1 MGIETYNIPCGK
13 LSRGPH
19 NLITDVAGVRVG
31 HATIHEGNNHTGVT
45 VILPSEG
52 VADRSSNVFKD
63 KLVAASYVHNGYGK
77 TLGTVQIQELGTL
90 ETPIALTNTLNVG
103 LVHDA
108 LVGYTLEKCAV
119 DGTPCRSV
127 NAVVGECN
135 DSSLN
140 DIGNRVVTVEHVKKA
155 IETADVEFE
164 EGCVGAGTST
174 LCYGFKGGIG
184 SASRLIEIGDRQYTI
199 GVLVQSNYGSTKD
212 FVVNGRS
219 VGEEVIAMLEDGKRP
234 EARPEAEKNDETM
247 GGHFVPAQ
255 VDKGSIMTVIATD
268 LPVTSRQL
276 ERIARRAG
284 AGLARTGSFIGHGSG
299 EIMLAFSTANVIRDE
314 EPFMDVK
321 ALREDLLD
329 LAFRAVA
336 EATNEA
342 VLSSMLHAKTAYGLN
357 GRVWY
362 SLADFELFEER

>member
-52 VADRSSNVFKD
+52 APDRSSNVFKD

-108 LVGYTLEKCAV
+108 LVGYTLEKCAA

-140 DIGNRVVTVEHVKKA
+140 DIGNRVVTAEHVKAA
-155 IETADVEFE
+155 IETASVEFE

-184 SASRLIEIGDRQYTI
+184 SASRVIEIGDRQYTI

-219 VGEEVIAMLEDGKRP
+219 VGEEVIAMLKEGKRP
-234 EARPEAEKNDETM
+234 EAEKD
-247 GGHFVPAQ
+247 GFFVPAQ

-321 ALREDLLD
+321 AVREDLLD

>member
-1 MGIETYNIPCGK
+1 MGIETYNIPCGS
-13 LSRGPH
+13 LPRGPH

-52 VADRSSNVFKD
+52 APDRSSNVFKD
-63 KLVAASYVHNGYGK
+63 KLVAAAYVHNGYGK

-108 LVGYTLEKCAV
+108 LVGYTLEKCAA
-119 DGTPCRSV
+119 DGTSCRSV

-140 DIGNRVVTVEHVKKA
+140 DIGNRVVTAEHVKKA

-184 SASRLIEIGDRQYTI
+184 SASRVIEIGDWQYTI

-219 VGEEVIAMLEDGKRP
+219 VGEEVIAMLKEGKRP
-234 EARPEAEKNDETM
+234 EDEKD
-247 GGHFVPAQ
+247 GFFVPAQ

-299 EIMLAFSTANVIRDE
+299 EIMLAFSTANVIREE

-321 ALREDLLD
+321 AVREDLLD

>member
-1 MGIETYNIPCGK
+1 MGIETYNIPCGS
-13 LSRGPH
+13 LPRGPH

-52 VADRSSNVFKD
+52 APDRSSNVFKD
-63 KLVAASYVHNGYGK
+63 KLVAAAYVHNGYGK

-108 LVGYTLEKCAV
+108 LVGYTLEKCAA
-119 DGTPCRSV
+119 DGTSCRSV

-140 DIGNRVVTVEHVKKA
+140 DIGNRVVTAEHVKKA

-184 SASRLIEIGDRQYTI
+184 SASRVIEIGDWQYTI

-219 VGEEVIAMLEDGKRP
+219 VGEEVIAMLKEGKRP
-234 EARPEAEKNDETM
+234 EDEKD
-247 GGHFVPAQ
+247 GFFVPAQ

-321 ALREDLLD
+321 AVREDLLD

-362 SLADFELFEER
+362 SLADFGLFEER

>member
-1 MGIETYNIPCGK
+1 MGIETYNIPCGR
-13 LSRGPH
+13 LPRGPH

-52 VADRSSNVFKD
+52 VPDRSSNVFKD
-63 KLVAASYVHNGYGK
+63 KLVAAAYVHNGYGK

-108 LVGYTLEKCAV
+108 LVGYTLEKCAA
-119 DGTPCRSV
+119 DGTSCRSV

-140 DIGNRVVTVEHVKKA
+140 DIGNRIVTAEHVKAA
-155 IETADVEFE
+155 IETASVEFE

-184 SASRLIEIGDRQYTI
+184 SASRVIEIGDRQYTI

-219 VGEEVIAMLEDGKRP
+219 VGEDVIAMLKEGKRP
-234 EARPEAEKNDETM
+234 EAEKD
-247 GGHFVPAQ
+247 GFFVPAQ

-299 EIMLAFSTANVIRDE
+299 EIMLAFSTANVIGGE
-314 EPFMDVK
+314 EPFVDVK
-321 ALREDLLD
+321 SVREDLLD

-342 VLSSMLHAKTAYGLN
+342 VLSSMLHAKTAYGLD

-362 SLADFELFEER
+362 SLADFGLL

>member
-1 MGIETYNIPCGK
+1 MGIETYNIPCGS
-13 LSRGPH
+13 LPRGPH

-52 VADRSSNVFKD
+52 APDRSSNVFKD
-63 KLVAASYVHNGYGK
+63 KLVAAAYVHNGYGK

-108 LVGYTLEKCAV
+108 LVGYTLEKCAA
-119 DGTPCRSV
+119 DGTSCRSV

-140 DIGNRVVTVEHVKKA
+140 DIGNRVVTAEHVKAA
-155 IETADVEFE
+155 IETASVEFE

-184 SASRLIEIGDRQYTI
+184 SASRVIEIGDRQYTI

-219 VGEEVIAMLEDGKRP
+219 VGEEVIAMLEDGR
-234 EARPEAEKNDETM
+234 RPEAEKD
-247 GGHFVPAQ
+247 GFFVPAQ

-321 ALREDLLD
+321 AVREDLLD

-362 SLADFELFEER
+362 SLADFGLFEER

>member
-1 MGIETYNIPCGK
+1 MGIEIYNIPCGS
-13 LSRGPH
+13 LPRGPH

-45 VILPSEG
+45 VILPSES
-52 VADRSSNVFKD
+52 APDRSSNVFKD
-63 KLVAASYVHNGYGK
+63 KLVAAAYVHNGYGK

-108 LVGYTLEKCAV
+108 LVGYTLEKCAA
-119 DGTPCRSV
+119 DGTSCRSV

-140 DIGNRVVTVEHVKKA
+140 DIGNRIVTAEHVKAA
-155 IETADVEFE
+155 IETASVEFE

-184 SASRLIEIGDRQYTI
+184 SASRVIEISDRQYTI

-219 VGEEVIAMLEDGKRP
+219 VGEEVIAMLKEGKRP
-234 EARPEAEKNDETM
+234 EAEKD
-247 GGHFVPAQ
+247 GFFVPAQ

-299 EIMLAFSTANVIRDE
+299 EIMLAFSTANVIGGE
-314 EPFMDVK
+314 EPFVDVK
-321 ALREDLLD
+321 SVREDLLD

-342 VLSSMLHAKTAYGLN
+342 VLSSMLHAKTAYGLD

-362 SLADFELFEER
+362 SLADFGLL

>member
-1 MGIETYNIPCGK
+1 MGIETYNIPCGR
-13 LSRGPH
+13 LPRGPH

-31 HATIHEGNNHTGVT
+31 HTTIHEGNNHTGVT

-52 VADRSSNVFKD
+52 APDRSSNVFKD
-63 KLVAASYVHNGYGK
+63 KLVAAAYVHNGFGK

-108 LVGYTLEKCAV
+108 LVGYTLKKCAA
-119 DGTPCRSV
+119 DGTSCRSV

-140 DIGNRVVTVEHVKKA
+140 DIGNRVVTEEHVKA
-155 IETADVEFE
+155 AVETASVDFE

-184 SASRLIEIGDRQYTI
+184 SASRVIEIGGRSYTI

-212 FVVNGRS
+212 FVVNGRP
-219 VGEEVIAMLEDGKRP
+219 VGEEVIAMLEAGKRP
-234 EARPEAEKNDETM
+234 LAEKD
-247 GGHFVPAQ
+247 GAFVPAQ

-299 EIMLAFSTANVIRDE
+299 EIMLAFSTANVIGGE
-314 EPFMDVK
+314 EPFVDVK
-321 ALREDLLD
+321 SVREDLLD

-342 VLSSMLHAKTAYGLN
+342 VLSSMLHAKTAYGLD

-362 SLADFELFEER
+362 SLADFGLL

>member
-19 NLITDVAGVRVG
+19 NLITDVEGVRVG
-31 HATIHEGNNHTGVT
+31 HTTIHEGNNHTGVT

-184 SASRLIEIGDRQYTI
+184 SASRVIEIGDRQYTI

-212 FVVNGRS
+212 FVVNGRP

-234 EARPEAEKNDETM
+234 EARPGAEKNDETR

-321 ALREDLLD
+321 AVREDLLD

>member
-1 MGIETYNIPCGK
+1 MGIENYNIPCGR
-13 LSRGPH
+13 LPRGQH
-19 NLITDVAGVRVG
+19 NLLTDVVGVRVG
-31 HATIHEGNNHTGVT
+31 HCTIHEGDNHTGVT

-52 VADRSSNVFKD
+52 VADRSSNIFKD
-63 KLVAASYVHNGYGK
+63 KLVAAAYVHNGFGK

-108 LVGYTLEKCAV
+108 LVGYTLERCAA

-140 DIGNRVVTVEHVKKA
+140 DIGHRVVTAEHVKQA
-155 IETADVEFE
+155 IEAASIDFE

-184 SASRLIEIGDRQYTI
+184 SASRVIEIGGRQYTI

-212 FVVNGRS
+212 FVVNGRP
-219 VGEEVIAMLEDGKRP
+219 VGEEVIELLEAGERP
-234 EARPEAEKNDETM
+234 KAGEPM
-247 GGHFVPAQ
+247 SGHFVPAQ

-299 EIMLAFSTANVIRDE
+299 EIMLAFSTANVIRGD

-321 ALREDLLD
+321 SVREDLLD

-342 VLSSMLHAKTAYGLN
+342 VLSSMLHAKTAYGLD

-362 SLADFELFEER
+362 SLADFGLFE

>member
-1 MGIETYNIPCGK
+1 MGIETYNIPCGR
-13 LSRGPH
+13 LPRGPH

-52 VADRSSNVFKD
+52 APDRSSNVFKD
-63 KLVAASYVHNGYGK
+63 KLVAAAYVHNGYGK

-108 LVGYTLEKCAV
+108 LVGYTLEKCAA
-119 DGTPCRSV
+119 DGTSCRSV

-140 DIGNRVVTVEHVKKA
+140 DIGNRVVTAEHVKAA
-155 IETADVEFE
+155 IETASVEFE

-184 SASRLIEIGDRQYTI
+184 SASRVIEIGDRQYTI

-212 FVVNGRS
+212 FMVNGRS
-219 VGEEVIAMLEDGKRP
+219 VGEEVIAMLKEGKRP
-234 EARPEAEKNDETM
+234 EAEKD
-247 GGHFVPAQ
+247 GFFVPAQ
-255 VDKGSIMTVIATD
+255 VDKGSTMTVIATD

-299 EIMLAFSTANVIRDE
+299 EIMLAFSTANVIGGE
-314 EPFMDVK
+314 EPFVDVK
-321 ALREDLLD
+321 SVREDLLD

-342 VLSSMLHAKTAYGLN
+342 VLSSMLHAKTAYGLD

-362 SLADFELFEER
+362 SLADFGLL

>member
-1 MGIETYNIPCGK
+1 MGIENYKIPCGR
-13 LSRGPH
+13 LPRGPH

-31 HATIHEGNNHTGVT
+31 HCTIHEGDNHTGVT

-52 VADRSSNVFKD
+52 VEDRSSNVFKD
-63 KLVAASYVHNGYGK
+63 KLVAAAYVHNGFGK

-108 LVGYTLEKCAV
+108 LVGYTLDKCAA
-119 DGTPCRSV
+119 DGTSCRSV

-140 DIGNRVVTVEHVKKA
+140 DIAQRVVTAEHVKLA
-155 IETADVEFE
+155 IESASINFE

-184 SASRLIEIGDRQYTI
+184 SASRVIEVGGKQYTI
-199 GVLVQSNYGSTKD
+199 GVLVQSNFGSTKD
-212 FVVNGRS
+212 FVVNGRP
-219 VGEEVIAMLEDGKRP
+219 VGEEVIEMLKAD
-234 EARPEAEKNDETM
+234 
-247 GGHFVPAQ
+247 FVPAQ

-299 EIMLAFSTANVIRDE
+299 EIMLAFSTANVIRGDE
-314 EPFMDVK
+314 PLIDVK
-321 ALREDLLD
+321 SVREDLLD
-329 LAFRAVA
+329 LAFRGVA

-342 VLSSMLHAKTAYGLN
+342 VLSSMLHAKTAYGLD
-357 GRVWY
+357 GRVWF
-362 SLADFELFEER
+362 SLADFGLFE

>member
-1 MGIETYNIPCGK
+1 MGIETYQIPCGK
-13 LSRGPH
+13 LPRGPH
-19 NLITDVAGVRVG
+19 NLITDVEGVRVG
-31 HATIHEGNNHTGVT
+31 HCTLHEGENHTGVT
-45 VILPSEG
+45 VILPSEE
-52 VADRSSNVFKD
+52 AKNRSRNVFVD
-63 KLVAASYVHNGYGK
+63 KLVAAAYVHNGFGK
-77 TLGTVQIQELGTL
+77 TLGTVQIQELGIL

-108 LVGYTLEKCAV
+108 LVGYTLEQCAA
-119 DGTPCRSV
+119 DGVPCRSV

-140 DIGNRVVTVEHVKKA
+140 DIAKRVVKEKHVRQA
-155 IETADVEFE
+155 IAEARVDFE

-184 SASRLIEIGDRQYTI
+184 SASRVIELGGKSYTI
-199 GVLVQSNYGSTKD
+199 GVLVQSNYGSTAD
-212 FVVNGRS
+212 FVVNGRP
-219 VGEEVIAMLEDGKRP
+219 VGEEVLAMLKEGKMPQRQQ
-234 EARPEAEKNDETM
+234 E
-247 GGHFVPAQ
+247 GHFVPAQ

-276 ERIARRAG
+276 ERVARRAG

-299 EIMLAFSTANVIRDE
+299 EIMLAFSTANVIREE
-314 EPFMDVK
+314 EPVVNVK
-321 ALREDLLD
+321 SVREDWLD
-329 LAFRAVA
+329 PAFRAVA

-342 VLSSMLHAKTAYGLN
+342 VLSSMLHAKTAYGLD

-362 SLADFELFEER
+362 SLADFGLFEKENH

>member
-1 MGIETYNIPCGK
+1 MGIETYNIPCGR
-13 LSRGPH
+13 LPRGPH

-52 VADRSSNVFKD
+52 VPDRSSNVFKD
-63 KLVAASYVHNGYGK
+63 KLVAAAYVHNGYGK

-108 LVGYTLEKCAV
+108 LVGYTLEKCAA
-119 DGTPCRSV
+119 DGTSCRSV

-140 DIGNRVVTVEHVKKA
+140 DIGNRVVTAEHVKAA
-155 IETADVEFE
+155 IETASVEFE

-184 SASRLIEIGDRQYTI
+184 SASRVIEIGDRQYTI

-219 VGEEVIAMLEDGKRP
+219 VGEEVIAMLKEGKQ
-234 EARPEAEKNDETM
+234 PEAEKD
-247 GGHFVPAQ
+247 GFFVPAQ

-299 EIMLAFSTANVIRDE
+299 EIMLAFSTANVIGGE
-314 EPFMDVK
+314 EPFVDVK
-321 ALREDLLD
+321 SVREDLLD

-342 VLSSMLHAKTAYGLN
+342 VLSSMLHAKTAYGLD

-362 SLADFELFEER
+362 SLADFGLFEER

>member
-1 MGIETYNIPCGK
+1 MGIETYNIPCGR
-13 LSRGPH
+13 LPRGPH

-52 VADRSSNVFKD
+52 APDRSSNVFKD
-63 KLVAASYVHNGYGK
+63 KLVAAAYVHNGYGK

-108 LVGYTLEKCAV
+108 VVGYTLEKCAA
-119 DGTPCRSV
+119 DGTSCRSV

-140 DIGNRVVTVEHVKKA
+140 DIGNRIVTAEHVKAA
-155 IETADVEFE
+155 IETASVEFE

-184 SASRLIEIGDRQYTI
+184 SASRVIEIGDRQYTI

-219 VGEEVIAMLEDGKRP
+219 VGEEVIAMLKEGKRP
-234 EARPEAEKNDETM
+234 EAEKD
-247 GGHFVPAQ
+247 GFFVPAQ

-299 EIMLAFSTANVIRDE
+299 EIMLAFSTANVIGGE
-314 EPFMDVK
+314 EPFVDVK
-321 ALREDLLD
+321 SVREDLLD

-342 VLSSMLHAKTAYGLN
+342 VLSSMLHAKTAYGLD

-362 SLADFELFEER
+362 SLADFGLL

>member
-1 MGIETYNIPCGK
+1 MGIEAYSIPCGK
-13 LSRGPH
+13 LPRGPY
-19 NLITDVAGVRVG
+19 NLITDVPGVRVG
-31 HATIHEGNNHTGVT
+31 HCTIHEGNQHTGVT
-45 VILPSEG
+45 VILPSEE
-52 VADRSSNVFKD
+52 APNRSHNVFRD
-63 KLVAASYVHNGYGK
+63 KLVAAAYVHNGYGK
-77 TLGTVQIQELGTL
+77 TQGTVQIQELGTL

-108 LVGYTLEKCAV
+108 LVGYTLAQCKQ
-119 DGTPCRSV
+119 DGTPCVSI

-140 DIGNRVVTVEHVKKA
+140 HIAHRAIGAQQVQEA
-155 IETADVEFE
+155 IDCAAVQFE

-174 LCYGFKGGIG
+174 LCYGLKGGIG
-184 SASRLIEIGDRQYTI
+184 SASRVIEVGGKRFTI
-199 GVLVQSNYGSTKD
+199 GVLVQSNYGSTSD
-212 FVVNGRS
+212 FTVNGRP
-219 VGEEVIAMLEDGKRP
+219 VGEEIL
-234 EARPEAEKNDETM
+234 ARMKDQA
-247 GGHFVPAQ
+247 FIPAQ

-299 EIMLAFSTANVIRDE
+299 EIMLAFSTANVIRAD
-314 EPFMDVK
+314 EPFMQVRSI
-321 ALREDLLD
+321 REDLLD
-329 LAFRAVA
+329 EAFRAVA

-342 VLSSMLHAKTAYGLN
+342 VLSSMLHAKTVTGPD

-362 SLADFELFEER
+362 SLADFELF

>member
-1 MGIETYNIPCGK
+1 MGIETYNIPCGR
-13 LSRGPH
+13 LPRGQH
-19 NLITDVAGVRVG
+19 NLITDVEGVRVG
-31 HATIHEGNNHTGVT
+31 HATVHEGNNHTGVT

-52 VADRSSNVFKD
+52 VADRDSNVFKD
-63 KLVAASYVHNGYGK
+63 KLVAAAYVHNGFGK
-77 TLGTVQIQELGTL
+77 TLGTVQIQELGTM

-108 LVGYTLEKCAV
+108 LVGYTLEKCAA
-119 DGTPCRSV
+119 DGTSCRSV

-140 DIGNRVVTVEHVKKA
+140 DIANRVVTAEHVKDA
-155 IETADVEFE
+155 VSSASVIFE

-184 SASRLIEIGDRQYTI
+184 SASRVIEIGGKPYTI
-199 GVLVQSNYGSTKD
+199 GVLVQSNFGSTKD
-212 FVVNGRS
+212 FVVNGRP
-219 VGEEVIAMLEDGKRP
+219 VGEKVIEMLAAGKQP
-234 EARPEAEKNDETM
+234 GGGPKDETK
-247 GGHFVPAQ
+247 GGRFVPAQ

-299 EIMLAFSTANVIRDE
+299 EIMLAFSTANVIRGD

-321 ALREDLLD
+321 SVREDLLD

-342 VLSSMLHAKTAYGLN
+342 VLSSMLHAKTAYGLD

-362 SLADFELFEER
+362 SLADFKLFE

>member
-1 MGIETYNIPCGK
+1 MGIENYNIPCGR
-13 LSRGPH
+13 LPRGPH

-31 HATIHEGNNHTGVT
+31 HCTIHEGDNHTGVT

-63 KLVAASYVHNGYGK
+63 KLVAAAYVHNGFGK

-108 LVGYTLEKCAV
+108 LVGYTLDKCAA
-119 DGTPCRSV
+119 DGTSCRSV

-140 DIGNRVVTVEHVKKA
+140 DIAHRVVTAEHVKLA
-155 IETADVEFE
+155 IESASINFE

-184 SASRLIEIGDRQYTI
+184 SASRVIEVGGKQYTI
-199 GVLVQSNYGSTKD
+199 GVLVQSNFGSTKD
-212 FVVNGRS
+212 FVVNGRP
-219 VGEEVIAMLEDGKRP
+219 VGEEVIEMLKAD
-234 EARPEAEKNDETM
+234 
-247 GGHFVPAQ
+247 FVPAQ

-284 AGLARTGSFIGHGSG
+284 AGLARTGSLIGHGSG
-299 EIMLAFSTANVIRDE
+299 EIMLAFSTANVIRGDE
-314 EPFMDVK
+314 PLMDVK
-321 ALREDLLD
+321 SVREDLLD
-329 LAFRAVA
+329 LAFRGVA

-342 VLSSMLHAKTAYGLN
+342 VLSSMLHAKTAYGLD

-362 SLADFELFEER
+362 SLADFGLFE

>member
-1 MGIETYNIPCGK
+1 MGIETYNIPCGR
-13 LSRGPH
+13 LPRGPH

-52 VADRSSNVFKD
+52 VADRSSNVYKD

-108 LVGYTLEKCAV
+108 LVGYTLEKCAA

-140 DIGNRVVTVEHVKKA
+140 DIGNRVVTAEHVKKA

-184 SASRLIEIGDRQYTI
+184 SASRVIEIGDRQYTI

-219 VGEEVIAMLEDGKRP
+219 VGEEVIAMLKEGKRP
-234 EARPEAEKNDETM
+234 EDEK
-247 GGHFVPAQ
+247 
-255 VDKGSIMTVIATD
+255 K
-268 LPVTSRQL
+268 
-276 ERIARRAG
+276 
-284 AGLARTGSFIGHGSG
+284 
-299 EIMLAFSTANVIRDE
+299 
-314 EPFMDVK
+314 
-321 ALREDLLD
+321 
-329 LAFRAVA
+329 
-336 EATNEA
+336 
-342 VLSSMLHAKTAYGLN
+342 
-357 GRVWY
+357 
-362 SLADFELFEER
+362 

>member
-1 MGIETYNIPCGK
+1 MGIEIYNIPCGK
-13 LSRGPH
+13 LPRGQH
-19 NLITDVAGVRVG
+19 NLITDVKGVKVG
-31 HATIHEGNNHTGVT
+31 HCTIHEGNNHTGVT

-52 VADRSSNVFKD
+52 VTERSSNVFKD
-63 KLVAASYVHNGYGK
+63 KLVGAAYVHNGFGK

-108 LVGYTLEKCAV
+108 LVGYTLEKCAA
-119 DGTPCRSV
+119 DGTSCRSV

-140 DIGNRVVTVEHVKKA
+140 DIGHRVVTAEHVKA
-155 IETADVEFE
+155 AVQSASIDFE

-184 SASRLIEIGDRQYTI
+184 SASRVIEIGGKQYTI
-199 GVLVQSNYGSTKD
+199 GVLVQSNFGSTKD
-212 FVVNGRS
+212 FVVNGRT
-219 VGEEVIAMLEDGKRP
+219 VGEEVINLLEEGKRP
-234 EARPEAEKNDETM
+234 QAEN
-247 GGHFVPAQ
+247 GRLPANGHFVPAQ

-299 EIMLAFSTANVIRDE
+299 EIMLAFSTANVIRGE

-321 ALREDLLD
+321 SVREDLLD

-342 VLSSMLHAKTAYGLN
+342 VLSSMLHAKTAYGLD

-362 SLADFELFEER
+362 SLADFELFEKK

>member
-1 MGIETYNIPCGK
+1 MGIETYNIPCGS
-13 LSRGPH
+13 LPRGPH

-52 VADRSSNVFKD
+52 APDRSSNVFKD
-63 KLVAASYVHNGYGK
+63 KLVAAAYVHNGYGK

-108 LVGYTLEKCAV
+108 LVGYTLEKCAA
-119 DGTPCRSV
+119 DGTSCRSV

-140 DIGNRVVTVEHVKKA
+140 DIGNRVVTAEHVKAA
-155 IETADVEFE
+155 IETASVEFE

-184 SASRLIEIGDRQYTI
+184 SASRVIEIGDRQYTI

-219 VGEEVIAMLEDGKRP
+219 VGEEVIAMLEDGR
-234 EARPEAEKNDETM
+234 RPEAEKD
-247 GGHFVPAQ
+247 GFFVPAQ

-321 ALREDLLD
+321 AVREDLLD

-342 VLSSMLHAKTAYGLN
+342 VLSSMLHAKTAYGLD

-362 SLADFELFEER
+362 SLADFGLL

>member
-1 MGIETYNIPCGK
+1 MGIETYNIPCGR
-13 LSRGPH
+13 LPRGPH

-31 HATIHEGNNHTGVT
+31 HSTIHEGNNHTGVT
-45 VILPSEG
+45 MILPSEG
-52 VADRSSNVFKD
+52 APDRSSNVFKD
-63 KLVAASYVHNGYGK
+63 KLVAAAYVHNGYGK

-108 LVGYTLEKCAV
+108 LVGYTLEKCAA
-119 DGTPCRSV
+119 DGTSCRSV

-140 DIGNRVVTVEHVKKA
+140 DIGNRVVTAEHVKAA
-155 IETADVEFE
+155 IETASVEFE

-184 SASRLIEIGDRQYTI
+184 SASRVIEIGDRQYTI

-219 VGEEVIAMLEDGKRP
+219 VGEEVIAMLKEGKRP
-234 EARPEAEKNDETM
+234 EAEKD
-247 GGHFVPAQ
+247 GFFVPAQ

-299 EIMLAFSTANVIRDE
+299 EIMLAFSTANVIGGE
-314 EPFMDVK
+314 EPFVDVK
-321 ALREDLLD
+321 SVREDLLD

-342 VLSSMLHAKTAYGLN
+342 VLSSMLHAKTAYGLD

-362 SLADFELFEER
+362 SLADFGLL

>member
-1 MGIETYNIPCGK
+1 MGIETYNIPCGR
-13 LSRGPH
+13 LPRGPH

-52 VADRSSNVFKD
+52 VPDRSSNVFKD
-63 KLVAASYVHNGYGK
+63 KLVAAAYVHNGYGK

-108 LVGYTLEKCAV
+108 LVGYTLEKCAA
-119 DGTPCRSV
+119 DGTSCRSV

-140 DIGNRVVTVEHVKKA
+140 DIGNRVVTAEHVKAA
-155 IETADVEFE
+155 IETASVEFE

-184 SASRLIEIGDRQYTI
+184 SASRVIEIGDRQYTI

-219 VGEEVIAMLEDGKRP
+219 VGEEVIAMLKEGKRP
-234 EARPEAEKNDETM
+234 EAEKD
-247 GGHFVPAQ
+247 GFFVPAQ

-299 EIMLAFSTANVIRDE
+299 EIMLAFSTANVIGGE
-314 EPFMDVK
+314 EPFVDVK
-321 ALREDLLD
+321 SVREDLLD

-342 VLSSMLHAKTAYGLN
+342 VLSSMLHAKTAYGLD

-362 SLADFELFEER
+362 SLADFGLL

>member
-1 MGIETYNIPCGK
+1 MGIETYNIPCGR
-13 LSRGPH
+13 LPRGPH

-52 VADRSSNVFKD
+52 APDRSSNVFKD
-63 KLVAASYVHNGYGK
+63 KLVAAAYVHNGYGK

-108 LVGYTLEKCAV
+108 LVGYTLEKCAA
-119 DGTPCRSV
+119 DGTSCRSV

-140 DIGNRVVTVEHVKKA
+140 DIGNRVVTAEHVKAA
-155 IETADVEFE
+155 IETASVEFE

-184 SASRLIEIGDRQYTI
+184 SASRVIEIGDRQYTI

-212 FVVNGRS
+212 FMVNGRS
-219 VGEEVIAMLEDGKRP
+219 VGEEVIAMLKEGKRP
-234 EARPEAEKNDETM
+234 EAEKD
-247 GGHFVPAQ
+247 GFFVPAQ

-299 EIMLAFSTANVIRDE
+299 EIMLAFSTANVIGGE
-314 EPFMDVK
+314 EPFVDVK
-321 ALREDLLD
+321 SVREDLLD

-342 VLSSMLHAKTAYGLN
+342 VLSSMLHAKTAYGLD

-362 SLADFELFEER
+362 SLADFGLL

>member
-13 LSRGPH
+13 LPRGPH
-19 NLITDVAGVRVG
+19 NLITDVEGVRVG
-31 HATIHEGNNHTGVT
+31 HTTIHEGDNHTGVT

-63 KLVAASYVHNGYGK
+63 KLVAAAYVHNGYGK

-140 DIGNRVVTVEHVKKA
+140 DIGNRVVTAEHVKKA

-184 SASRLIEIGDRQYTI
+184 SASRVIEIGDRQYTI

-212 FVVNGRS
+212 FVVNGRT
-219 VGEEVIAMLEDGKRP
+219 VGEEVIAMLEDGMRP
-234 EARPEAEKNDETM
+234 EARPGTEKNDETR

-314 EPFMDVK
+314 EPCMDVK
-321 ALREDLLD
+321 AVREDLLD

>member
-1 MGIETYNIPCGK
+1 MGIETYNIPCGR
-13 LSRGPH
+13 LPRGPH

-52 VADRSSNVFKD
+52 APDRSSNVFKD
-63 KLVAASYVHNGYGK
+63 KLVAAAYVHNGYGK

-108 LVGYTLEKCAV
+108 LVGYTLEKCAA
-119 DGTPCRSV
+119 DGTSCRSV

-140 DIGNRVVTVEHVKKA
+140 DIGNRVVTAEHVKAA
-155 IETADVEFE
+155 IETASVEFE

-184 SASRLIEIGDRQYTI
+184 SASRVIEIGDRQYTI

-219 VGEEVIAMLEDGKRP
+219 VGEEVVAMLKEGKRP
-234 EARPEAEKNDETM
+234 EAEKD
-247 GGHFVPAQ
+247 GFFVPAQ

-299 EIMLAFSTANVIRDE
+299 EIMLAFSTANVIGGE
-314 EPFMDVK
+314 EPFVDVK
-321 ALREDLLD
+321 SVREDLLD
-329 LAFRAVA
+329 LTFRAVA

-342 VLSSMLHAKTAYGLN
+342 VLSSMLHAKTAYGLD

-362 SLADFELFEER
+362 SLADFGLFEER

>member
-13 LSRGPH
+13 LPRGPH
-19 NLITDVAGVRVG
+19 NLITDVEGVRVG
-31 HATIHEGNNHTGVT
+31 HTTIHEGNNHTGVT
-45 VILPSEG
+45 VILPSES
-52 VADRSSNVFKD
+52 APDRSSNVFKD
-63 KLVAASYVHNGYGK
+63 KLVAAAYVHNGYGK

-108 LVGYTLEKCAV
+108 LVGYTLEKCAA
-119 DGTPCRSV
+119 DGTSCRSV

-140 DIGNRVVTVEHVKKA
+140 DIGNRVVTAEHVKAA
-155 IETADVEFE
+155 IETASVEFE

-184 SASRLIEIGDRQYTI
+184 SASRVIEIGDRQYTI

-219 VGEEVIAMLEDGKRP
+219 VGEEVIAMLEDGR
-234 EARPEAEKNDETM
+234 RPEAEKD
-247 GGHFVPAQ
+247 GFFVPAQ

-299 EIMLAFSTANVIRDE
+299 EIMLAFSTANVIREE

-321 ALREDLLD
+321 AVGEELLV
-329 LAFRAVA
+329 LAVRAVA

>member
-1 MGIETYNIPCGK
+1 MGIETYNIPCGR
-13 LSRGPH
+13 LPRGPH
-19 NLITDVAGVRVG
+19 NLITDVEGVRVG
-31 HATIHEGNNHTGVT
+31 HTTIHEGDNHTGVT

-140 DIGNRVVTVEHVKKA
+140 DIGNRVVTAEHVKKA
-155 IETADVEFE
+155 IETADVDFE

-184 SASRLIEIGDRQYTI
+184 SASRLIEIGGRQYTI

-212 FVVNGRS
+212 FVVNGRP

-234 EARPEAEKNDETM
+234 KARPEAEKNDETR

-321 ALREDLLD
+321 AVREDLLD
-329 LAFRAVA
+329 LAFRAVV

>member
-1 MGIETYNIPCGK
+1 MGIETYNIPCGR
-13 LSRGPH
+13 LPRGPH

-31 HATIHEGNNHTGVT
+31 HATIHEVNNHTGVT

-52 VADRSSNVFKD
+52 APDRSSNVFKD
-63 KLVAASYVHNGYGK
+63 KLVAAAYVHNGYGK

-108 LVGYTLEKCAV
+108 LVGYTLEKCAA
-119 DGTPCRSV
+119 DGTSCRSV

-140 DIGNRVVTVEHVKKA
+140 DIGNRVVTAEHVKAA
-155 IETADVEFE
+155 IETASVEFE

-184 SASRLIEIGDRQYTI
+184 SASRVIEIGDRQYTI

-219 VGEEVIAMLEDGKRP
+219 VGEEVIAMLKEGKRP
-234 EARPEAEKNDETM
+234 EAEKD
-247 GGHFVPAQ
+247 GFFVPAQ

-299 EIMLAFSTANVIRDE
+299 EIMLAFSTANVIGGE
-314 EPFMDVK
+314 EPFVDVK
-321 ALREDLLD
+321 SVREDLLD

-342 VLSSMLHAKTAYGLN
+342 VLSSMLHAKTAYGLD

-362 SLADFELFEER
+362 SLADFGLL

>member
-1 MGIETYNIPCGK
+1 MGIETYNIPCGR
-13 LSRGPH
+13 LPRGQH
-19 NLITDVAGVRVG
+19 NLITDVEGVRVG
-31 HATIHEGNNHTGVT
+31 HCTIHEGNNHTGVT

-63 KLVAASYVHNGYGK
+63 KLVAAAYVHNGFGK

-108 LVGYTLEKCAV
+108 LVGYTLEKCAA

-140 DIGNRVVTVEHVKKA
+140 DIGNRVVTAEHVKA
-155 IETADVEFE
+155 AVESASTEFE

-184 SASRLIEIGDRQYTI
+184 SASRVIEIGGQQYTI
-199 GVLVQSNYGSTKD
+199 GILVQSNFGSTKD
-212 FVVNGRS
+212 FVVNGRP
-219 VGEEVIAMLEDGKRP
+219 VGEEVIEMLAAGWQP
-234 EARPEAEKNDETM
+234 EGQSEVDADDETK
-247 GGHFVPAQ
+247 GGTFVPAQ

-299 EIMLAFSTANVIRDE
+299 EIMLAFSTANVIRGD

-321 ALREDLLD
+321 SVREDLLD

-362 SLADFELFEER
+362 SLADFGLFE